1 MLNNHLLIASFYHLL
16 ILVPKCCDRD
26 LIYLIWNYYK
36 LLSLFNDYFT
46 FVNFKWSEMINRKLQ
61 GEKKQIYKQAN
72 LHLAAL
78 GLLHRTISQYYIIMM
93 TNNFAMSSLFELK
106 YRV

>member
-1 MLNNHLLIASFYHLL
+1 MKWNDQPKIA
-16 ILVPKCCDRD
+16 R
-26 LIYLIWNYYK
+26 W
-36 LLSLFNDYFT
+36 
-46 FVNFKWSEMINRKLQ
+46 
-61 GEKKQIYKQAN
+61 KKQIYKQAN
-72 LHLAAL
+72 LHLATL

>member
-1 MLNNHLLIASFYHLL
+1 
-16 ILVPKCCDRD
+16 
-26 LIYLIWNYYK
+26 
-36 LLSLFNDYFT
+36 
-46 FVNFKWSEMINRKLQ
+46 MINRKLQ